1 MKADHN
7 HRSFKEESVM
17 NKNSAWS
24 IVQSV
29 FTAIEFA
36 AVFMMAAVIVVF
48 GIM

>member
-1 MKADHN
+1 
-7 HRSFKEESVM
+7 M
-17 NKNSAWS
+17 NKNNARS

-48 GIM
+48 GIL